1 MGDNTSHARAR
12 PRVLLSRRWSAPVE
26 ALLAQDYELM
36 RNADDRPMN
45 AAAMRQAL
53 RKADAFCPTV
63 TDRVDA
69 DVLGASS
76 CRARIL
82 ANYGVGYEHIDL
94 AAARRAGI
102 VVTNTPDV
110 LTDCTADLA
119 LALILAASRGVA
131 RGDRSIRAGGWT
143 GWSPAAIYG
152 NRVSGKTLGVVG
164 FGRIGQ
170 AVAQRARHGFRMQVL
185 VYTPRPPSAQQA
197 RSLGVEICTDLDA
210 LLAGSD
216 FVSLHC
222 PVMPE
227 TVNMIGPQQLERMRP
242 GAILVNTAR
251 GALVDEKALVDALRR
266 GRIAG
271 AGLDVYAREPK
282 VPRALREMEQ
292 VVLLPHLGS
301 ATVETRKAMGLRVK
315 RNLDCFFAGEEPP
328 DRVA

>member
-1 MGDNTSHARAR
+1 MRDR
-12 PRVLLSRRWSAPVE
+12 PRVLLSRRWPAPVE

-131 RGDRSIRAGGWT
+131 RGDHSIRAGKWT

-170 AVAQRARHGFRMQVL
+170 AVAQRAWHGFRMKVL

-197 RSLGVEICTDLDA
+197 RSLGVEICADLDA

-271 AGLDVYAREPK
+271 AGLDVYAREPR